1 MLNLKIVRWS
11 MSLIASVGLAVIFGG
26 SVAVAQEEKP
36 AAVSADHDHA
46 GDHKASHNPVPH
58 DDPNH
63 ANSTPQTYQV
73 VDFRT
78 DLALFTAVVFLVL
91 LGVLGATAW
100 GPISK
105 ALEKREQMIA
115 SNIKSAEDAVRDA
128 KAKLAEYENKLASAA
143 GEAQQILADARKDA
157 EATGQRLITAAQEEA
172 ARQRERALAEIESA
186 KSIALTELAQKSTDV
201 AMSLAGRIVGR
212 EVKASDHNSMIQ
224 DMLSNLPSKN

>member
-1 MLNLKIVRWS
+1 MLNLKIVRWT
-11 MSLIASVGLAVIFGG
+11 MSLLAIVGLAVVFSS
-26 SVAVAQEEKP
+26 SVVVAQEDKP
-36 AAVSADHDHA
+36 AAASTDHDHSADHS
-46 GDHKASHNPVPH
+46 KSHNPVPH

-63 ANSTPQTYQV
+63 GNMSTQAYQV
-73 VDFRT
+73 VDWRT
-78 DLALFTAVVFLVL
+78 DLAFFTAIVFLVL
-91 LGVLGATAW
+91 LGVLGTTAW

-115 SNIKSAEDAVRDA
+115 SNIKQSEDAVRDA
-128 KAKLAEYENKLASAA
+128 KAKLAEYESKLASAA
-143 GEAQQILADARKDA
+143 GEAQQILANARKDA

-186 KSIALTELAQKSTDV
+186 KSIALTELAQRSTDV

-224 DMLSNLPSKN
+224 EMLSKLPSKN